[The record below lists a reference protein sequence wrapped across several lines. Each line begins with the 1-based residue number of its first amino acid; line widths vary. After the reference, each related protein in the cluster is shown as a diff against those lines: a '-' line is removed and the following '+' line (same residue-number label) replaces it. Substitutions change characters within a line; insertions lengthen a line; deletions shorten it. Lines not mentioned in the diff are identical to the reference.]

1 MKKPIL
7 EREII
12 SIEHLIDVLLEN
24 ELPSLY
30 RDRYVDDRHT
40 HIHWEL
46 VRDRKCD
53 DTKKILFQGV
63 SGSDKFDIY
72 LEGVVYDI
80 INHLSDDNHIY
91 ITDDD
96 YQKYVVGNKFRSD
109 VERIMKNHMLSV
121 LQDMITY
128 ALQPKAY

>member
-1 MKKPIL
+1 MKKQIL

-24 ELPSLY
+24 EFPSLY
-30 RDRYVDDRHT
+30 RDRYVDDRHI
-40 HIHWEL
+40 HIYWDL
-46 VRDRKCD
+46 IRDRNCD
-53 DTKKILFQGV
+53 TRKILFQGV

>member
-1 MKKPIL
+1 MNKPIL

-30 RDRYVDDRHT
+30 RDRYVDDRHI
-40 HIHWEL
+40 HIHWDL
-46 VRDRKCD
+46 VRDRNCD
-53 DTKKILFQGV
+53 TRKILFQGV

>member
-24 ELPSLY
+24 EFPSLY
-30 RDRYVDDRHT
+30 RDRYVDDRHI
-40 HIHWEL
+40 HIHWDL
-46 VRDRKCD
+46 VRDRNCD
-53 DTKKILFQGV
+53 TRKILFQGV

>member
-1 MKKPIL
+1 MKKPIV

-12 SIEHLIDVLLEN
+12 SVEHLIDILSEN

-30 RDRYVDDRHT
+30 RDRYIDDRHT
-40 HIHWEL
+40 YIHWDL
-46 VRDRKCD
+46 MRDRNC

-80 INHLSDDNHIY
+80 ITHLTDDNHIY

-96 YQKYVVGNKFRSD
+96 YQKYMIGDKFRSD
-109 VERIMKNHMLSV
+109 VERIVKNHSPEALAGMV
-121 LQDMITY
+121 ID

>member
-1 MKKPIL
+1 M
-7 EREII
+7 
-12 SIEHLIDVLLEN
+12 
-24 ELPSLY
+24 
-30 RDRYVDDRHT
+30 RDRN
-40 HIHWEL
+40 
-46 VRDRKCD
+46 CD
-53 DTKKILFQGV
+53 TRKILFQGV

-96 YQKYVVGNKFRSD
+96 YQKYMVGNKFRSD

>member
-30 RDRYVDDRHT
+30 RDRYVDDRHI
-40 HIHWEL
+40 HIHWDL
-46 VRDRKCD
+46 IRDRNCD
-53 DTKKILFQGV
+53 TRKILFQGV